1 MSVRTANTA
10 VPIGRSQRVP
20 AATFAALDEAVA
32 ELVHDGAT
40 VALEGFTHLI
50 PFAAGHEIIRQG
62 RRDLTLVRM
71 TPDLIYDQL
80 IGAGC
85 VARLVFSWGG
95 NPGVGSLH
103 RFRDAVEHHWPAP
116 LAIEEHSHAGMANR
130 YAAGAAGLPFA
141 VLRGYT
147 GTDLVAHTSNIKPV
161 TCPFTGEVLTA
172 VPALRPDVT
181 VIHAQQADRAGNVR
195 MWGITGVQKEAVLA
209 AERSLV
215 TVEEIVPEF
224 EPRPGAVVLPN
235 WVVSRIAVVPGGAY
249 PSYADGYSVRDNDY
263 YLAWDAISR
272 QRETFLDWLAEYVT
286 TVGSG

>member
-1 MSVRTANTA
+1 M
-10 VPIGRSQRVP
+10 P
-20 AATFAALDEAVA
+20 AATFAGLDDAVR
-32 ELVHDGAT
+32 ELVRDGDT

-85 VARLVFSWGG
+85 VAKLVFSWGG

-103 RFRDAVEHHWPAP
+103 RFRDAVEHEWPRS
-116 LAIEEHSHAGMANR
+116 LEIEEHSHAGMANR

-147 GTDLVAHTSNIKPV
+147 GTDLVAHTPNIKPV

-181 VIHAQQADRAGNVR
+181 IIHAQQADRAGNVR

-209 AERSLV
+209 ADRSLV
-215 TVEEIVPEF
+215 TVEEVVDGF

-235 WVVSRIAVVPGGAY
+235 WVVSRIAVVPNGAY
-249 PSYADGYSVRDNDY
+249 PSYADGFSVRDNDY

-272 QRETFLDWLAEYVT
+272 QRATFADWLATNVT
-286 TVGSG
+286 GARKD